1 MLIIL
6 CLLFADF
13 AVKSAKS
20 KQAGGGDA
28 KRAECRKG
36 FRRFFCYVTC
46 FFTLLI
52 SVEFRKQKRTLA
64 RPFFEAFGLLLVM
77 T

>member
-20 KQAGGGDA
+20 KQAGGRDA

-36 FRRFFCYVTC
+36 FRRIFCYVTC
-46 FFTLLI
+46 FLVI
-52 SVEFRKQKRTLA
+52 GPKEAQKAKRTLA
-64 RPFFEAFGLLLVM
+64 RPF
-77 T
+77 